1 MNALSVEEFLRKLA
15 EKPMTFGFD
24 AVLAFD
30 RGRTN
35 NLLMQEYIDRFDS
48 ESYFPPLNGEIELV
62 HGSTWHQIRGF
73 LFDKPRLSF
82 EDATL
87 ADSTA
92 TLTLR
97 IVGGK
102 QLQFDQPQ
110 ASPVKN
116 LLRLSAANPVHGPS
130 LIINIEL
137 KKVTGGVDSAGRVVL
152 DLSQGTSYIFTG
164 IDSHNER
171 IKMGEH
177 FRQVF
182 QSWDD
187 DQKVYQLNELKV
199 KSNDLIQPGDFVI
212 RTHAAPN
219 ATSVLSEDF
228 GKGAVVLFVSMKGRE
243 MGRPPITDAQMP
255 YMLPD
260 ADPPFTANLLL
271 SHAYILEHVLLS
283 KFNDLEGLD
292 RFNFE
297 LQNDATGQFKKLVAT
312 SGRLVMLPWFMEEPG
327 HRDRR
332 NTSAQLSY
340 MGLDS
345 DTPFSFEIIEIGRS
359 GEWQLLGSWHGT
371 AEPECRA
378 FSSGTGMEGNLT
390 AQGPVRVSWKWSQG
404 FSFNIVE
411 DEDGQRLVFGAVG
424 EPSVEIEFDF
434 PSQFMHARL
443 DSGRVVIQSMFRD
456 TINFRLGSIAG
467 PLYNMSFELDAFR
480 LNSLLFQSDDVV
492 QLRESYWPGD
502 LTLLGDLAPGRTGFA
517 VAPQEQIVLANTS
530 YSFAVEPHTA
540 GVKWSVANLPDE
552 AGNPGTIDAD
562 TGEYQAPQ
570 VADLDGDFKRVV
582 VTASAGGVTSKS
594 LVSVVARDVSVYP
607 MIVVLSIGGKY
618 TVSASTMDGSP
629 LSWAMAEG
637 SLGHLQPD
645 LEPDP
650 EVQDSRVY
658 VAPTSDPDWEPD
670 RPYHEYVVRMDQ
682 IQVSRPSAPAQ
693 HIDVLLHIGR
703 SSYWLEPEV
712 AGASLKLHFR
722 YKTTKGEVKEV
733 PQDEARWYVVKGD
746 GEVEDG
752 LFTPRPNSTQLY
764 AVIVAMRSPEDVD
777 DDDVGYRFAYM
788 IVPLPFVSA
797 DTFVALLQRSPEES

>member
-1 MNALSVEEFLRKLA
+1 MSALSVEEFLRKLA

-30 RGRTN
+30 RGMTN
-35 NLLMQEYIDRFDS
+35 NVLMQEYIDRFDS

-62 HGSTWHQIRGF
+62 QGSTWHQIRGF
-73 LFDKPRLSF
+73 MLDKPRLSF
-82 EDATL
+82 ENASI
-87 ADSTA
+87 ADSKA
-92 TLTLR
+92 RLTLR

-102 QLQFDQPQ
+102 QLQLDQPM
-110 ASPVKN
+110 ASRVKN
-116 LLRLSAANPVHGPS
+116 ILRLSAANPVHGPS
-130 LIINIEL
+130 LIFDIDL
-137 KKVTGGVDSAGRVVL
+137 KKVTGAVDSAGRVVL

-164 IDSHNER
+164 VDTDYER
-171 IKMGEH
+171 MMMGEH

-182 QSWDD
+182 ESWDD

-199 KSNDLIQPGDFVI
+199 ERNDLIQPGDFII

-219 ATSVLSEDF
+219 ATSVQSEDF
-228 GKGAVVLFVSMKGRE
+228 GKGAVLLFVAMKGRD
-243 MGRPPITDAQMP
+243 MGTPPITDAQLP
-255 YMLPD
+255 YLLPD
-260 ADPPFTANLLL
+260 APSPFSANLLL

-283 KFNDLEGLD
+283 KFNELEGLD

-312 SGRLVMLPWFMEEPG
+312 SGRLVMLPWFMEETG
-327 HRDRR
+327 HPDRR
-332 NTSAQLSY
+332 NTSAKLSY

-371 AEPECRA
+371 AEPACTA
-378 FSSGTGMEGNLT
+378 FSSGTGMEGNLS
-390 AQGPVRVSWKWSQG
+390 AEGLVRVSWRWSQG

-424 EPSVEIEFDF
+424 EPSVDIEFDF
-434 PSQFMHARL
+434 PSQFMHTRL
-443 DSGRVVIQSMFRD
+443 DSGRVVIQRMFRD

-517 VAPQEQIVLANTS
+517 VAPQEQIVLANTR
-530 YSFAVEPHTA
+530 YPFTVEPHTA

-607 MIVVLSIGGKY
+607 MIVVLDPGKTY
-618 TVSASTMDGSP
+618 TVSASTVDGSP

-637 SLGHLQPD
+637 SLGHLEQDPQ
-645 LEPDP
+645 PDP
-650 EVQDSRVY
+650 EVQDSRLY
-658 VAPTSDPDWEPD
+658 VAPPSKPDWEPG

-693 HIDVLLHIGR
+693 HIDVLLYIGQAN
-703 SSYWLEPEV
+703 SYWLEPEV
-712 AGASLKLHFR
+712 VGASVKLRF
-722 YKTTKGEVKEV
+722 YYENFQGQVFEVA
-733 PQDEARWYVVKGD
+733 PDQARWYVVKGD
-746 GEVEDG
+746 GEVVDG

-764 AVIVAMRSPEDVD
+764 AVIVAMRSPEEEE
-777 DDDVGYRFAYM
+777 YAYKFAYM

>member
-1 MNALSVEEFLRKLA
+1 MNALSVEAFLRKLA

-24 AVLAFD
+24 AILAFD
-30 RGRTN
+30 RGMTN
-35 NLLMQEYIDRFDS
+35 NVLMQEYIDRFDS

-62 HGSTWHQIRGF
+62 QGSTWHQIRGF
-73 LFDKPRLSF
+73 MLDKPRLSF
-82 EDATL
+82 ENASI
-87 ADSTA
+87 ADSKA
-92 TLTLR
+92 RLTLR

-102 QLQFDQPQ
+102 QLQLDQPQ

-116 LLRLSAANPVHGPS
+116 LLRLSAANPLHGPS
-130 LIINIEL
+130 LIFDIDL
-137 KKVTGGVDSAGRVVL
+137 KKVTGAVDSAGRVVL
-152 DLSQGTSYIFTG
+152 DLSQGTTYTFTG
-164 IDSHNER
+164 VDTEFER

-182 QSWDD
+182 ESWDD

-199 KSNDLIQPGDFVI
+199 ESNDLIQPGDFVI

-219 ATSVLSEDF
+219 ATSVQSEDF
-228 GKGAVVLFVSMKGRE
+228 GKGAVLLFVSMKGRE
-243 MGRPPITDAQMP
+243 LGTPPISDAQMP

-260 ADPPFTANLLL
+260 AEPPFSANMLL
-271 SHAYILEHVLLS
+271 SHAYLFERVLIPMFDNL
-283 KFNDLEGLD
+283 GLD
-292 RFNFE
+292 RHKFE
-297 LQNDATGQFKKLVAT
+297 LQAEERRDFQKIVAT
-312 SGRLVMLPWFMEEPG
+312 AGWWTLYAGGEREQEYPYVTWGGIPVPVSLTSVKPLAFELKKME
-327 HRDRR
+327 
-332 NTSAQLSY
+332 
-340 MGLDS
+340 DS
-345 DTPFSFEIIEIGRS
+345 LKYVLTADWEGYFAPTCSIVIDWDHPKQNAVGPVDMRWTWKQDFSFEVV
-359 GEWQLLGSWHGT
+359 GEGSD
-371 AEPECRA
+371 
-378 FSSGTGMEGNLT
+378 
-390 AQGPVRVSWKWSQG
+390 K
-404 FSFNIVE
+404 
-411 DEDGQRLVFGAVG
+411 RLVFQPASDAEFVFWAEWPEHFRQSRLIEHLPKIESHFGSQIGTRVSSVG
-424 EPSVEIEFDF
+424 TALS
-434 PSQFMHARL
+434 
-443 DSGRVVIQSMFRD
+443 DSALS
-456 TINFRLGSIAG
+456 
-467 PLYNMSFELDAFR
+467 LDAFR
-480 LNSLLFQSDDVV
+480 LNSLLFRSDDVV
-492 QLRESYWPGD
+492 EFRESYWPGD
-502 LTLLGDLAPGRTGFA
+502 LTLLSDLAPKRTGFA
-517 VAPQEQIVLANTS
+517 VAPQEQIVLANTR
-530 YSFAVEPHTA
+530 YPFAVEPQTA

-570 VADLDGDFKRVV
+570 VAELDGDFKRVV

-607 MIVVLSIGGKY
+607 MIVVLSIGGTY
-618 TVSASTMDGSP
+618 TVSASTVDGSP

-645 LEPDP
+645 PHPDP

-658 VAPTSDPDWEPD
+658 VAPTSDPEWEPD

-797 DTFVALLQRSPEES
+797 DTFVALLQRSTEES